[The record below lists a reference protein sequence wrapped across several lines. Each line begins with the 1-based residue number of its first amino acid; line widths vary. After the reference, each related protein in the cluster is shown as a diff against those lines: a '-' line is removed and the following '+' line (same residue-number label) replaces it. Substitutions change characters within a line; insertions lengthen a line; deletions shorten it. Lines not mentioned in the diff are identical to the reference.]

1 MFGVFCR
8 WFSILY
14 IIFNQITEAMKNVT
28 FLLVLL
34 VSSSFMYA
42 QIDLSKK
49 IPGIKYEPS
58 YTFSKAIDMEI
69 DFYNKKGKL
78 RMTIPYWAQYNPNY
92 QHFNIKHKR
101 GSTVYQTIFDMPNN
115 NCLIVLGEG
124 NDVSGS
130 ASVMKDNEGR
140 ELKTLPLAKTNET
153 KTILGKTCTKYT
165 FDVEEFSGEM
175 WATTQL
181 DLPNKVGVLKA
192 SQMNQFYEDVPVE
205 GFVLEITSINKRGMK
220 TVMRT
225 TALPHNIDIT
235 VTIPE
240 EFGRAINKVDYY
252 DM

>member
-1 MFGVFCR
+1 MKRIHITFFLVIFTFG
-8 WFSILY
+8 L
-14 IIFNQITEAMKNVT
+14 
-28 FLLVLL
+28 
-34 VSSSFMYA
+34 YA

-49 IPGIKYEPS
+49 IPGIKYESS
-58 YTFSKAIDMEI
+58 YTFSKAIDMEMA
-69 DFYNKKGKL
+69 FFNKKGKL
-78 RMTIPYWAQYNPNY
+78 RMAIPYWALYNPGFK
-92 QHFNIKHKR
+92 HFNIKHKR

-124 NDVSGS
+124 DQVTGS

-140 ELKTLPLAKTNET
+140 ELKTLPLT
-153 KTILGKTCTKYT
+153 KTDETRSILGKKCTKYT
-165 FDVEEFSGEM
+165 FDVERFSGEM
-175 WATTQL
+175 WVTTQVN
-181 DLPNKVGVLKA
+181 LPNKVGVLKA

-225 TALPHNIDIT
+225 TALPHDIDVT

>member
-1 MFGVFCR
+1 
-8 WFSILY
+8 
-14 IIFNQITEAMKNVT
+14 MKKINIT
-28 FLLVLL
+28 FLLVVFTLGL
-34 VSSSFMYA
+34 YA

-49 IPGIKYEPS
+49 IPGIKYESS
-58 YTFSKAIDMEI
+58 YTFSKAIDMEM
-69 DFYNKKGKL
+69 DFYNKRGKL
-78 RMTIPYWAQYNPNY
+78 RMTIPYWAHYNPGY
-92 QHFNIKHKR
+92 EHFSIKHKR
-101 GSTVYQTIFDMPNN
+101 GSTAYQSIFDMPNN
-115 NCLIVLGEG
+115 NCLIVYGEG
-124 NDVSGS
+124 DQTSGS

-140 ELKTLPLAKTNET
+140 DLKTLPLTKTNET
-153 KTILGKTCTKYT
+153 KTILGKVCTKYT

-225 TALPHNIDIT
+225 TALPHDIDVT

-240 EFGRAINKVDYY
+240 KFGRAINKVDYY

>member
-1 MFGVFCR
+1 MKKIGI
-8 WFSILY
+8 SILL
-14 IIFNQITEAMKNVT
+14 IIFAIS
-28 FLLVLL
+28 L
-34 VSSSFMYA
+34 YA
-42 QIDLSKK
+42 QIDLSKS
-49 IPGIKYEPS
+49 IPGIKYESS
-58 YTFSKAIDMEI
+58 YTFSRAIDMEM
-69 DFYNKKGKL
+69 DFYNKKGIL
-78 RMTIPYWAQYNPNY
+78 RTTIPYWAHYNPGY
-92 QHFNIKHKR
+92 KHFSIKHKR